1 MAKKSALQSV
11 VLAAGTIHRPKRSW
25 FSRLPAEAQAEMVEV
40 KREWLSGALQGTP
53 FAAVYRGIAARCKEV
68 GWHAPEAEQTISR
81 WLRSP
86 DR

>member
-11 VLAAGTIHRPKRSW
+11 VQAVGTIQRPKRSW
-25 FSRLPAEAQAEMVEV
+25 FSRLPTEAQVEMSEV
-40 KREWLSGALQGTP
+40 KREWLSGALQGAPIVT
-53 FAAVYRGIAARCKEV
+53 VYRGIVARCTEV